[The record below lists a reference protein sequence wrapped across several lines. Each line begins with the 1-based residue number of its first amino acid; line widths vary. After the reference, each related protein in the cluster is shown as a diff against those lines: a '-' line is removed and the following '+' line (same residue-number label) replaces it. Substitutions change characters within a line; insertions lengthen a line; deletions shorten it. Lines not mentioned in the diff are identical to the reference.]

1 MKISART
8 ANRLRRNIAGYTF
21 MLPLIIGI
29 SVFSFWPIISSL
41 IYSFH
46 KYDGFMTYEF
56 VGLRNYEDLF
66 KNDID
71 GLGKVFAN
79 TFIFAGVSVV
89 LNLSL
94 SYLLALSVS
103 MQGRGV
109 YAVRVLF
116 YIPCVIPGVVMA
128 AMWTDLLAENGAFNS
143 ILTSVGLPKY
153 TFLDAPETSMITLFI
168 TSLWGLGGGM
178 ILWLA
183 AFNNI
188 PRTMYEAAEIDGAKS
203 FTKFVKIT
211 IPMTTPTIFYNLIT
225 GVIGSLQYNGTL
237 MLAPNSGRGYND
249 SVFFISVKIYRDAF
263 KRMKF
268 GYASAAA
275 WILFAIIGVLVIIM
289 FKTSKWVFYGDE

>member
-1 MKISART
+1 MKISGKT
-8 ANRLRRNIAGYTF
+8 VNKLKRNIAGYTF
-21 MLPLIIGI
+21 MLPLIIGV

-46 KYDGFMTYEF
+46 NYDGFMTYEF
-56 VGLRNYEDLF
+56 VGF
-66 KNDID
+66 KNYVNLFRNDVD
-71 GLGKVFAN
+71 GLGKVLSN
-79 TFIFAGVSVV
+79 TLIYAAVAVV

-103 MQGRGV
+103 KQGRGV

-128 AMWTDLLAENGAFNS
+128 AMWADMLSGNGAVNS
-143 ILTSVGLPKY
+143 ILTSLGLPAF
-153 TFLDAPETSMITLFI
+153 TFLEAPETSMITLFI
-168 TSLWGLGGGM
+168 TNLWGLGSGM

-188 PRTMYEAAEIDGAKS
+188 PRTMYEAADIDGAKG

-225 GVIGSLQYNGTL
+225 GVIGALQYNGTL
-237 MLAPNSGRGYND
+237 MLAPLSGRGYEN
-249 SVFFISVKIYRDAF
+249 SVYFMSVKIYRDAF
-263 KRMKF
+263 LRMKF

-289 FKTSKWVFYGDE
+289 FRTSKWVFYGEE

>member
-8 ANRLRRNIAGYTF
+8 VNRIRRNIAGYTF

-29 SVFSFWPIISSL
+29 AVFSFWPIISSL

-46 KYDGFMTYEF
+46 NYDGFMKYEF
-56 VGLRNYEDLF
+56 IGF
-66 KNDID
+66 KNYVNLFSHDAD
-71 GLGKVFAN
+71 NLGKVLSN
-79 TFIFAGVSVV
+79 TLIFAAGAVV
-89 LNLSL
+89 LNLTL

-103 MQGRGV
+103 KQGKGV

-143 ILTSVGLPKY
+143 ILNTLGLPGY
-153 TFLDAPETSMITLFI
+153 TFLEAPETSMITLFF
-168 TSLWGLGGGM
+168 TNLWGLGGGM

-203 FTKFVKIT
+203 FAKFIKIT

-225 GVIGSLQYNGTL
+225 GIIGSLQYNGTL
-237 MLAPNSGRGYND
+237 MLAPNKGRGYDN
-249 SVFFISVKIYRDAF
+249 SVYFMSVKIYRDAF
-263 KRMKF
+263 LRFKF

-275 WILFAIIGVLVIIM
+275 WILFFIIGILVIIM
-289 FKTSKWVFYGDE
+289 FKTSKWVFYGEE

>member
-1 MKISART
+1 MKISDKT
-8 ANRLRRNIAGYTF
+8 VNKLRKNIAGYTF
-21 MLPLIIGI
+21 MLPLIIGV

-46 KYDGFMTYEF
+46 KYDGFMTYEYLGF
-56 VGLRNYEDLF
+56 RNYVDLF
-66 KNDID
+66 KHDID
-71 GLGKVFAN
+71 GLGKVLSN
-79 TFIFAGVSVV
+79 TFIFAAGSVI
-89 LNLSL
+89 LSLSL

-103 MQGRGV
+103 KQSKGV
-109 YAVRVLF
+109 YAIRVLF

-128 AMWTDLLAENGAFNS
+128 AMWADLLAENGAFNS
-143 ILTSVGLPKY
+143 IFTSLGLPKFA
-153 TFLDAPETSMITLFI
+153 FLDSPETSMITLFI
-168 TSLWGLGGGM
+168 TGLWGLGGGM

-211 IPMTTPTIFYNLIT
+211 IPMTTPTIFYNMIT

-237 MLAPNSGRGYND
+237 MLAPNSGRGYEN
-249 SVFFISVKIYRDAF
+249 SIYFISVKIYRDAF
-263 KRMKF
+263 IRMKF

-275 WILFAIIGVLVIIM
+275 WILFVIIGVLVIIM
-289 FKTSKWVFYGDE
+289 FRTSKWVFYGEE